1 LKENDRMSEKV
12 VNMDVSKYAPVGWV
26 PEAGGSNGPDPF
38 SVSGVQDRKAVTQRL
53 QASRARFEQSEY
65 QKGFDTGARW
75 AANEAPYYALR
86 WFDANEKDWAYRW
99 EDVLDHARQGILD
112 HGRLDG
118 WIYERLFLFVTE
130 EQRAEVPPCSEFW
143 ARAFNHELDPK
154 VFSPTVDELKG
165 FCDAARKVYLL
176 TYENVHYLP
185 LTQRSSELA
194 ETSDPA

>member
-26 PEAGGSNGPDPF
+26 PGAGGSNGPDPF

-65 QKGFDTGARW
+65 QKGFDNGARW

-99 EDVLDHARQGILD
+99 EDVLDHARQGISD

-154 VFSPTVDELKG
+154 VFSSTVDELKG